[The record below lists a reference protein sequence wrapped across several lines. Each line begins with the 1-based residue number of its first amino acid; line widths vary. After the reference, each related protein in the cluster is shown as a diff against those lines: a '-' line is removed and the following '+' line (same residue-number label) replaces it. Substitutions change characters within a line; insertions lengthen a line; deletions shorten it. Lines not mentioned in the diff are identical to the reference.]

1 MKRNANR
8 GNSATA
14 VIASAAGKQGVWLAV
29 LIEQLII
36 FGECF
41 GDLAYCF
48 PDPSMQ
54 ACLKRWNLSAG
65 ANSLGPEKPQR
76 ARI

>member
-36 FGECF
+36 FGECC
-41 GDLAYCF
+41 GDLAHCF
-48 PDPSMQ
+48 PDPFM
-54 ACLKRWNLSAG
+54 
-65 ANSLGPEKPQR
+65 
-76 ARI
+76 